1 MRWVVTAGGTRE
13 PIDAVRVIANVS
25 TGRLGAAVADA
36 ARAAGHE
43 VMLLHADD
51 AVTAATDIRRE
62 TFVTTADLQRL
73 LAEHAPAADVIVHA
87 AAVADYLPGELPGKL
102 DSERDELVLR
112 LARAPKLIDALRG
125 QCPHGMLVGF
135 KLTAGEDEAG
145 RLAQARAQ
153 LERADLDAV
162 VANDVSRI
170 GWGDHE
176 AVVVGCDGEWARCR
190 GKEEIAARLVALAES
205 RARALR

>member
-13 PIDAVRVIANVS
+13 PIDAVRVLANVS

-51 AVTAATDIRRE
+51 AATAATDIRRQA
-62 TFVTTADLQRL
+62 FVTTADLQAL
-73 LAEHAPAADVIVHA
+73 LAEHAPTADVVVHA
-87 AAVADYLPGELPGKL
+87 AAVADYLPCGVDGKI
-102 DSERDELVLR
+102 DSDREELVLR
-112 LARAPKLIDALRG
+112 LRRAPKLIDALRE

-135 KLTAGEDEAG
+135 KLTAGDDEAE
-145 RLAQARAQ
+145 RLSQALAQI
-153 LERADLDAV
+153 ERTGVDAV
-162 VANDVSRI
+162 VANDVCHI
-170 GWGDHE
+170 GWNDHE
-176 AVVVGCDGEWARCR
+176 AVVVGRDGEWARCR
-190 GKEEIAARLVALAES
+190 GKQEIAARLVVLAES